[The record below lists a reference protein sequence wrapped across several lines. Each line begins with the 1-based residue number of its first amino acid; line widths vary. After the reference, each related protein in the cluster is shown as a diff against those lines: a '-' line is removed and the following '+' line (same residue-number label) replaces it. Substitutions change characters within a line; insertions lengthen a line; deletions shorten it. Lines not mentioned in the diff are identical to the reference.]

1 MVGGGC
7 SPADFGDVRP
17 QSRVVMTNT
26 VTTLQNCL
34 VVIVIDGWGEEVWID
49 APPKSLF
56 PTCICTHI
64 CDLQLRAIVCIVIK
78 SGRGGGGVN
87 RSGLQSLFS
96 RPVCP
101 QLLVKR
107 ELL

>member
-17 QSRVVMTNT
+17 QSRAVMT
-26 VTTLQNCL
+26 TTLQNCL

-49 APPKSLF
+49 APPKSLC
-56 PTCICTHI
+56 PNCICTHI
-64 CDLQLRAIVCIVIK
+64 CDLHPRAIVCIVIK

-87 RSGLQSLFS
+87 RSSKTSFPGLFARSFW
-96 RPVCP
+96 
-101 QLLVKR
+101 
-107 ELL
+107 